1 MTALEGRRA
10 IIAGAGRGI
19 GRAIALAF
27 ADQGARLALAARTHS
42 EVADVAERCSA
53 LGAAATAITA
63 DVSRWPDV
71 ERLVLESQ
79 AQLGGVDVLVNTAG
93 VYGPIGPTAEV
104 DTESWTHAIEVNLLG
119 AFHLCRAVVPH
130 MLEQRSGKVMLLA
143 GGGATAPLPRLSAY
157 AASKAAVVRFAD
169 TLAEELREYG
179 IQVNAIAPGLVDTS
193 LQDDVL
199 SAGDRA
205 GDLFA
210 KVKAARETGEGTVG
224 PELAAELAVFLA
236 SEASGSLTGKLIS
249 APHDPWRDWNGRV
262 QELNGSAMYTIRR
275 LDAFTVRPL
284 IEELA

>member
-1 MTALEGRRA
+1 MNALEGRRV

-27 ADQGARLALAARTHS
+27 AERGARLALAARTGT
-42 EVADVAERCSA
+42 EVTDVADRCAA
-53 LGAAATAITA
+53 LGAVAAPIAA
-63 DVSRWPDV
+63 DVSRWPEV
-71 ERLVLESQ
+71 QRLVSESH
-79 AQLGGVDVLVNTAG
+79 AQLGGIDVLVNAAG

-104 DTESWTHAIEVNLLG
+104 DTESWARAIEVNLLG
-119 AFHLCRAVVPH
+119 PFHLCRAVVPH

-157 AASKAAVVRFAD
+157 AASKAAVVRLAD
-169 TLAEELREYG
+169 TLAEELRDYG
-179 IQVNAIAPGLVDTS
+179 IQVNTIAPGLVDTS

-199 SAGDRA
+199 VAGDRA

-210 KVKAARETGEGTVG
+210 KVRAARETGAGTVP

-236 SEASGSLTGKLIS
+236 SDASGSLTGKLIS
-249 APHDPWRDWNGRV
+249 APHDPWREWNGRV
-262 QELNGSAMYTIRR
+262 QQLNGSAMYTIRR